1 MHTADDVAARAQS
14 LGQAVSAR
22 ASALFT
28 HRRLLCAEAILVAV
42 NETFGAPLSEDQAVG
57 AAAGLTSGL
66 GDRGCLCG
74 AVAGACLAVGFLC
87 AKGPHAGTRAAV
99 RRAAAAI
106 HESFTAEHH
115 SACCRVLTKRV
126 KDDAAAH
133 AAQCAALTGFG
144 AALATREILRL
155 RPELLDCPEAGS
167 VRTETRLCGR
177 IRWLLS
183 FLCR

>member
-1 MHTADDVAARAQS
+1 MNASDVVDSRARA
-14 LGQAVSAR
+14 LGRAVSER
-22 ASALFT
+22 ASALFI
-28 HRRLLCAEAILVAV
+28 HRKLLCAEAILVAV
-42 NETFGAPLSEDQAVG
+42 NETFGAPVSEDQAVG
-57 AAAGLTSGL
+57 VAAGLTSGL

-74 AVAGACLAVGFLC
+74 AVAGACLAVGLLC

-106 HESFTAEHH
+106 HESFTAEHK

-133 AAQCAALTGFG
+133 AAQCAALTGYG

-155 RPELLDCPEAGS
+155 RPELLDCPDAAIA
-167 VRTETRLCGR
+167 RTETRLCGR